1 MSPLLQDLKYALR
14 QLRRGPGFTTVAV
27 LTLALGIGANT
38 AIFSVVSSVLLRP
51 LAYREPQSLY
61 LIQVIW
67 PQMSKFYPLMP
78 ANFRGYQIW
87 QKQCHSFEGIA
98 IAEAASA
105 DMTGAGEPAEI
116 HGVRASANLLRVLGI
131 QPELGRDFL
140 PQEDEPGRGRVVI
153 LTNAFWRAH
162 FDSDPRVAGRTI
174 TLDEAPYTV
183 AGVLPA
189 SFHFPAQLGR
199 LTVFGRELDFFEPL
213 NGPNTDK
220 GEEALVGE
228 FDFAA
233 IGRLKPGVS
242 PDQALAE
249 LNLVQSQIARQAKDA
264 GVSLKAAIFPLE
276 TEVTGSA
283 RQGLLLLLAAVGA
296 VLLIVCVNLANM
308 SLARVPGRM
317 RESAI
322 RAALGANR
330 WQIFR
335 RMLAESLLL
344 GALGGAAGI
353 ALGSFGVRWLVRA
366 APPGLPRLNEVH
378 IDPRVIAF
386 AVVLAVLTAVLFGT
400 LPAWRAAR
408 SNPLE
413 ALKSGTAAAGESRA
427 ARRLRETLIGFEVG
441 MTTALLIIAGLLAS
455 SLFHLLRVNTGF
467 ATESVLT
474 AKVNL
479 PPQRYSKPA
488 ARLEFYNSLLSRLR
502 SLPGARSAGWV
513 GELPLGGETHVT
525 GIDVP
530 PGSAS
535 APPANFR
542 VASPDYFA
550 AMGIPLIRGRVFNES
565 DRGRNEVVVSESVAR
580 RFWPG
585 QDPIGRTCLTFW
597 GPKKEEQVVG
607 VVGDVRTAKLDEAPV
622 MMVYV
627 PDWFAGMGHIP
638 QSAGIVVRTSGEALN
653 LQAELRQAIHLTDP
667 EVPVINI
674 RPMSTIVSESV
685 APRRFQMLLA
695 VLFACFAL
703 FLASLGIY
711 GVIAYSVEQ
720 RRRELGIRAA
730 LGAQFPDLW
739 RMVLRQGM
747 TPALAG
753 LAAGVGAAALGGRL
767 VRNLLFGVSPADPVT
782 LVAVAVVV
790 GAVALA
796 ACYLPA
802 RRAAKVDPM
811 VALRCE

>member
-1 MSPLLQDLKYALR
+1 MSTVLQDLKYGLR
-14 QLRRGPGFTTVAV
+14 QLRRSPGFSAIAV

-38 AIFSVVSSVLLRP
+38 AIFSVVNSVLLRP
-51 LAYREPQSLY
+51 LSYREPQRLY

-78 ANFRGYQIW
+78 ANLRGFQIW
-87 QKQCHSFEGIA
+87 QKECHSFEGIA
-98 IAEAASA
+98 IADAASA

-116 HGVRASANLLRVLGI
+116 HGVRASANLFRVLGV
-131 QPELGRDFL
+131 QPALGRDFV

-153 LTNAFWRAH
+153 LTHSFWRTH
-162 FDSDPRVAGRTI
+162 FDSDTRVVGRTI
-174 TLDEAPYTV
+174 TLDGAPYTV

-199 LTVFGRELDFFEPL
+199 LTVFGRDLDFFEPL
-213 NGPNTDK
+213 NGPKED
-220 GEEALVGE
+220 EEALVGE

-233 IGRLKPGVS
+233 IGRLKPGVG
-242 PDQALAE
+242 PGQALAE
-249 LNLVQSQIARQAKDA
+249 LNVVQSQIARQAKDA

-276 TEVTGSA
+276 SEVTGSV

-322 RAALGANR
+322 RSALGANR

-344 GALGGAAGI
+344 GTMGGAAGI
-353 ALGSFGVRWLVRA
+353 ALGSLGVGWLVRS
-366 APPGLPRLNEVH
+366 APPGLPRLNEVSM
-378 IDPRVIAF
+378 DARVFAF
-386 AVVLAVLTAVLFGT
+386 AVILAVLTAIIFGT

-408 SNPLE
+408 SNPLA
-413 ALKSGTAAAGESRA
+413 ALKSGTAAAGESRG

-441 MTTALLIIAGLLAS
+441 MTTALLIVAGLLAS

-474 AKVNL
+474 AKVDL

-488 ARLEFYNSLLSRLR
+488 ARLEFYNSLLTRLR

-542 VASPDYFA
+542 VASTDYFA
-550 AMGIPLIRGRVFNES
+550 AMGIPLVRGRVFDES

-597 GPKKEEQVVG
+597 GPKKEEQVIG
-607 VVGDVRTAKLDEAPV
+607 VVGDVRAAKLDEAPV

-638 QSAGIVVRTSGEALN
+638 ASAGIVVRTS
-653 LQAELRQAIHLTDP
+653 AESVDLATEVRQAVRLTDP
-667 EVPVINI
+667 EAPIIDI
-674 RPMSTIVSESV
+674 RPMSKIVSESV

-753 LAAGVGAAALGGRL
+753 LAAGLGAAALGGQ
-767 VRNLLFGVSPADPVT
+767 VIKSLLFGVSPADPVT
-782 LVAVAVVV
+782 LAIVAILVVM
-790 GAVALA
+790 VALA
-796 ACYLPA
+796 ACYIPA
-802 RRAAKVDPM
+802 RRAANVDPM
-811 VALRCE
+811 VALRYE

>member
-1 MSPLLQDLKYALR
+1 MQDLKYGLR
-14 QLRRGPGFTTVAV
+14 QLGRSPGFTAIAV

-38 AIFSVVSSVLLRP
+38 AIFSVVNSVLLRP
-51 LAYREPQSLY
+51 LAYSQPERLY

-78 ANFRGYQIW
+78 ANVRGFEIW

-98 IAEAASA
+98 IARAASA
-105 DMTGAGEPAEI
+105 DMTGAGEPAEV
-116 HGVRASANLLRVLGI
+116 HGVRASANLFGVLGI
-131 QPELGRDFL
+131 RPELGRDFL

-153 LTNAFWRAH
+153 LTHPFWRAH
-162 FDSDPRVAGRTI
+162 FDSNPAVVGHTI
-174 TLDEAPYTV
+174 TLDGAPYVV

-213 NGPNTDK
+213 NGPQED
-220 GEEALVGE
+220 EEALVGE

-242 PDQALAE
+242 AGQAVAE
-249 LNLVQSQIARQAKDA
+249 LNVVQSQIARQAKDT

-276 TEVTGSA
+276 SEVTSPA

-322 RAALGANR
+322 RSALGANR

-344 GALGGAAGI
+344 GAAGGAAGI
-353 ALGSFGVRWLVRA
+353 VLGGFGARWLVRS

-378 IDPRVIAF
+378 MDARVFAF
-386 AVVLAVLTAVLFGT
+386 AAILAVLTAVLFGT

-413 ALKSGTAAAGESRA
+413 ALKSGTAAAGEGRG

-441 MTTALLIIAGLLAS
+441 MTTALLIVAGLLAS

-488 ARLEFYNSLLSRLR
+488 DRLEFYNSLLTRLR

-535 APPANFR
+535 PPPANFR
-542 VASPDYFA
+542 IASPDYFA
-550 AMGIPLIRGRVFNES
+550 AMGIPLVRGRVFNES

-638 QSAGIVVRTSGEALN
+638 ESAGIVVRTSGEALD
-653 LQAELRQAIHLTDP
+653 LAAEVRQAVHLTDA
-667 EVPVINI
+667 EAPVIDV
-674 RPMSTIVSESV
+674 RPMSSIVSESV

-753 LAAGVGAAALGGRL
+753 LAAGLGAAALGGQ
-767 VRNLLFGVSPADPVT
+767 VIKGLLFGVSAADPAT
-782 LVAVAVVV
+782 LAIVAIVVV
-790 GAVALA
+790 LVALA
-796 ACYLPA
+796 ACYIPA
-802 RRAAKVDPM
+802 RRVAKVDPM
-811 VALRCE
+811 VALRYE

>member
-1 MSPLLQDLKYALR
+1 MSTFLQDLKYGLR
-14 QLRRGPGFTTVAV
+14 QLGKSPGFTAIAV

-38 AIFSVVSSVLLRP
+38 AIFSVVNSVLLRP
-51 LAYREPQSLY
+51 LSYREPQRLY

-78 ANFRGYQIW
+78 ANLRGFQIW
-87 QKQCHSFEGIA
+87 QKECHSFEGIA
-98 IAEAASA
+98 IADAASA
-105 DMTGAGEPAEI
+105 DMTGAGEPALV
-116 HGVRASANLLRVLGI
+116 HGVRASANLFRVLGV
-131 QPELGRDFL
+131 QPVLGRDFL

-153 LTNAFWRAH
+153 LTNPFWRAH
-162 FDSDPRVAGRTI
+162 FDSDRSVVGRTI
-174 TLDEAPYTV
+174 TLDGAPHIV

-199 LTVFGRELDFFEPL
+199 LTVFGRDLDFFEPL
-213 NGPNTDK
+213 NGPTED
-220 GEEALVGE
+220 EEALVGE

-242 PDQALAE
+242 AGQALAE
-249 LNLVQSQIARQAKDA
+249 LNVVQAQIARQAKDA
-264 GVSLKAAIFPLE
+264 GVGLKAAIFPLE
-276 TEVTGSA
+276 REVTGPA
-283 RQGLLLLLAAVGA
+283 RQGLFLLLAAVGA

-322 RAALGANR
+322 RSALGANR

-344 GALGGAAGI
+344 GAMGGAAGI
-353 ALGSFGVRWLVRA
+353 ALGSFGVRWLVRS
-366 APPGLPRLNEVH
+366 APPGLPRMDEVH
-378 IDPRVIAF
+378 MDARVFAF
-386 AVVLAVLTAVLFGT
+386 AAILSVLTAVLFGT

-413 ALKSGTAAAGESRA
+413 ALKSGTAAAGESRG

-467 ATESVLT
+467 ATDSVLT
-474 AKVNL
+474 ARVDL
-479 PPQRYSKPA
+479 PPQRYSEPA
-488 ARLEFYNSLLSRLR
+488 ARLEFYNSLLARLR

-535 APPANFR
+535 PPPANFR
-542 VASPDYFA
+542 IASPDYFA
-550 AMGIPLIRGRVFNES
+550 AMGIPLVRGRVFNES

-585 QDPIGRTCLTFW
+585 QDPVGRACLTFW

-607 VVGDVRTAKLDEAPV
+607 VVGDVRTVKLDETPV

-638 QSAGIVVRTSGEALN
+638 KSAGIVVRTSGEALD
-653 LQAELRQAIHLTDP
+653 LAAEVREAVHLTDA
-667 EVPVINI
+667 EVPVIDV
-674 RPMSTIVSESV
+674 RPMSRIVSESV

-695 VLFACFAL
+695 LLFACCAL

-753 LAAGVGAAALGGRL
+753 LAAGIGAAALGGQAIKG
-767 VRNLLFGVSPADPVT
+767 LLFGVSAADPAT
-782 LVAVAVVV
+782 LASVAIVVV
-790 GAVALA
+790 VVALA

-811 VALRCE
+811 VALRYE